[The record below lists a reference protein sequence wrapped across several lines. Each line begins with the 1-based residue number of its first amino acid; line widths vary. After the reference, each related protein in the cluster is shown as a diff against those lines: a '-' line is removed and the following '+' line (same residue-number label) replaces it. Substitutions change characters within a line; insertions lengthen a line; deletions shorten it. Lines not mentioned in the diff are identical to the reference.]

1 MSNQTSECVRSV
13 IAMIPMPV
21 SHVAEEYARMYCAWG
36 VPASV
41 AAMAILEFLLGPGK
55 AKWGQEWPNE
65 HQLAIG
71 RALAE
76 GREGIN
82 RLKEATEALH
92 VKKRMAVWHD
102 ICEHLGP
109 SVSLSE
115 RECRD
120 IYFQVLSGEI
130 NNVADAVY
138 ALSKIRAQPIDT
150 LAPEKSNKRENS
162 PIPD

>member
-1 MSNQTSECVRSV
+1 MSEQTSECVRSV
-13 IAMIPMPV
+13 TAMIPMPV
-21 SHVAEEYARMYCAWG
+21 SHVAEEYAKMYCAWG

-55 AKWGQEWPNE
+55 AKWGQESPNE

-76 GREGIN
+76 GRGGID
-82 RLKEATEALH
+82 RLKEAAAALD

-102 ICEHLGP
+102 ICKHLGP
-109 SVSLSE
+109 SASLSE

-120 IYFQVLSGEI
+120 IYFQVLSGKI
-130 NNVADAVY
+130 KNVADADD
-138 ALSKIRAQPIDT
+138 ALSRIRAQPIDT
-150 LAPEKSNKRENS
+150 LATEKSNKRENS
-162 PIPD
+162 PTPD